1 MPEVN
6 QYPGEHFCYQGDEL
20 VVKSAFTKIA
30 QLVQGTQKRT
40 HLNNLFSNL
49 KQHGDIFKGVE
60 GLDLLVP
67 TKVPEVKGK

>member
-1 MPEVN
+1 MPAVN
-6 QYPGEHFCYQGDEL
+6 QYPRENFCYQGDEL

-30 QLVQGTQKRT
+30 QLVQGTQKRGT
-40 HLNNLFSNL
+40 LNNLFSNL
-49 KQHGDIFKGVE
+49 KQHGDVFKGVG